1 MSIKGI
7 FMLKKTIYFLI
18 LFLLLPGNIYLV
30 YYFFAT
36 NKLAKKLTAFN
47 DGEYKAVRLEPEFLI
62 MTHKNKGSNDF
73 FCITPHKGMAMQF
86 ENDKFVQISA
96 WHHNN
101 HFSWFDGGSYRI
113 LSYEKKSIAD
123 YNKDFIPDVIV
134 CHAKDQKFIIVNG
147 KYLSVKK
154 LSQME
159 SAEIDDGHK
168 FIWKNNQWLKQ
179 TE

>member
-1 MSIKGI
+1 
-7 FMLKKTIYFLI
+7 MLKKMIYCLI
-18 LFLLLPGNIYLV
+18 LFLLLPANIYLV
-30 YYFFAT
+30 YYFAAT
-36 NKLAKKLTAFN
+36 NRLASKLTAFN
-47 DGEYKAVRLEPEFLI
+47 DGEYKAVRLDPEFLI
-62 MTHKNKGSNDF
+62 LKHKNNGSDDF

-96 WHHNN
+96 WHHKN
-101 HFSWFDGGSYRI
+101 HFSWLDGEAYRI
-113 LSYEKKSIAD
+113 LSYEQKSIAD

-159 SAEIDDGHK
+159 SAETSDGRN
-168 FIWKNNQWLKQ
+168 FIWKNNQWLEQ
-179 TE
+179 TKE